1 MKLLPVKTANEFVL
15 IRPFD
20 ANDIDGL
27 ANAGAN
33 PKIWTHYVDA
43 IDGEASSV
51 KTYLESVLKRH
62 QSGNW
67 IAHTILTP
75 DGEYVGQS
83 CYMAIHPEHKGCEIG
98 GTWYAPKF
106 HGTKI
111 NPAAKL
117 ALLQNAFDCGAM
129 RVELKTDENNL
140 HSRTAI
146 LKLGAKFEGVF
157 RKHMLRSNGIIRN
170 TAYYA
175 IIDDEWGDLKN
186 GLLARLGE

>member
-15 IRPFD
+15 IRPFE
-20 ANDIDGL
+20 AKDIDGL
-27 ANAGAN
+27 ANAGAY
-33 PKIWTHYVDA
+33 KEIWTHYVDA
-43 IDGEASSV
+43 IDGSVTSV
-51 KTYLESVLKRH
+51 KKYLESVMERH

-75 DGEYVGQS
+75 DGEYIGQS
-83 CYMAIHPEHKGCEIG
+83 CYMAIRSDHLGCEIG
-98 GTWYAPKF
+98 GTWYSPKF

-140 HSRTAI
+140 CSRAAI
-146 LKLGAKFEGVF
+146 LKLGAKFEGIF
-157 RKHMLRSNGIIRN
+157 RKHMMRSNGIIRN
-170 TAYYA
+170 TAYYS
-175 IIDDEWGDLKN
+175 IIDDEWESVKE
-186 GLLARLGE
+186 GLLARLGK

>member
-15 IRPFD
+15 IRPFE
-20 ANDIDGL
+20 AGDIDGL
-27 ANAGAN
+27 AQAGAE
-33 PKIWTHYVDA
+33 PAIWTHYVDA
-43 IDGEASSV
+43 IDGEIASV
-51 KTYLESVLKRH
+51 KKYLESVMERH

-67 IAHTILTP
+67 IAHTIMTP
-75 DGEYVGQS
+75 NGEYVGQS
-83 CYMAIHPEHKGCEIG
+83 CYMAIRPSHLGCEIG

-117 ALLQNAFDCGAM
+117 ALLQNAFENGAM

-146 LKLGAKFEGVF
+146 LKLGAKFEGIF

-170 TAYYA
+170 TAYYS
-175 IIDDEWGDLKN
+175 IIDDEWNDVKA
-186 GLLARLGE
+186 GLLARLAK